1 MEGLQVHCHQER
13 AKAQASEPE
22 SGRMHA
28 LPRCVRVMGRKHKT
42 TRTVNRIR
50 KHAAKMAEAGA
61 GTTGGHQGWRKLRH
75 AVTVSVDGGE
85 LWDVNANR
93 LACACMH

>member
-1 MEGLQVHCHQER
+1 M
-13 AKAQASEPE
+13 
-22 SGRMHA
+22 
-28 LPRCVRVMGRKHKT
+28 RVMGRKHKT

-85 LWDVNANR
+85 LWD
-93 LACACMH
+93 